1 MVMMVHPPYPEMD
14 KDEKVPINVHYAPV
28 TEGDAQLIIDL
39 LSGKYMKD
47 LGDYGAHAM
56 ENQVFFEDGIEKG
69 LTRMQVLRMLIRY
82 KSSEERYNPYQ
93 QSLRYI
99 EYDKEDQRYV
109 ILH

>member
-1 MVMMVHPPYPEMD
+1 
-14 KDEKVPINVHYAPV
+14 
-28 TEGDAQLIIDL
+28 
-39 LSGKYMKD
+39 MKD

-93 QSLRYI
+93 
-99 EYDKEDQRYV
+99 
-109 ILH
+109 